1 MHPQRP
7 PPSGPTSGFRP
18 QLATTVQLG
27 LFGVLLLFALAIW
40 LSMPL
45 LGGIVDKANQVR
57 DEYLPELTRW
67 RYNTQ
72 RVEQLY
78 GFIQT
83 LYWTSDSRAAR
94 SSRLQAQVLVDSFA
108 FAPDSAL
115 AERAGQTLLH
125 LQNLARLRDA
135 QRDTLAALQQ
145 RAAALLAALPGDGGE
160 LARFAAASS
169 HLGLIGSDWQA
180 LQQQAQ
186 ALPDSGAPPG
196 AQHLL
201 GALQAQFGQLHALET
216 QIGAE
221 HRQALEQ
228 QKQLAATLN
237 TDTALKTQQIATAVE
252 HEASQVRRYGLLV
265 LLLLGAITV
274 LVLYAFQR
282 HLLRPILLCN
292 QALEQLNGERP
303 VQLPPPTLFH
313 ELDTICHSV
322 REYSNMT
329 RQLQLANRELMQLSQ
344 QDGLTGLSNRRHFDA
359 MLAAEH
365 ARASRHGHALTL
377 ILLDIDHFKKLND
390 RYGHLFGDDCL
401 RHLGAVLTRS
411 CQRAGDL
418 AARYGG
424 EEFAL
429 ILPELNLEQSLAL
442 AERLRRS
449 VAELVTRTD
458 AGEPVSFTISAGL
471 MYAEDCARHTP
482 AGLILQADQALYRA
496 KQHDR
501 NRVEV
506 AGESLVAG

>member
-169 HLGLIGSDWQA
+169 RLGLIGSDWQA

-186 ALPDSGAPPG
+186 ALPDSGAPPS

-252 HEASQVRRYGLLV
+252 HEAS
-265 LLLLGAITV
+265 
-274 LVLYAFQR
+274 
-282 HLLRPILLCN
+282 
-292 QALEQLNGERP
+292 
-303 VQLPPPTLFH
+303 
-313 ELDTICHSV
+313 
-322 REYSNMT
+322 
-329 RQLQLANRELMQLSQ
+329 
-344 QDGLTGLSNRRHFDA
+344 
-359 MLAAEH
+359 
-365 ARASRHGHALTL
+365 
-377 ILLDIDHFKKLND
+377 
-390 RYGHLFGDDCL
+390 
-401 RHLGAVLTRS
+401 
-411 CQRAGDL
+411 
-418 AARYGG
+418 
-424 EEFAL
+424 
-429 ILPELNLEQSLAL
+429 
-442 AERLRRS
+442 
-449 VAELVTRTD
+449 
-458 AGEPVSFTISAGL
+458 
-471 MYAEDCARHTP
+471 
-482 AGLILQADQALYRA
+482 
-496 KQHDR
+496 
-501 NRVEV
+501 
-506 AGESLVAG
+506 